1 VIWLRSPGV
10 KRAAVLVALLTLV
23 APAAASAHATLI
35 RTEPASGAVLDR
47 APAVVRVVFDD
58 TVRVGGGNAAVDNG
72 TSASVLAGRARA
84 GGRVLT
90 IPLRPKLADGDYSVR
105 WSIVSDDG
113 HREQGV
119 LAFAVGSGRA
129 APHSVLGAS
138 APLAWNDVVLRSLYY
153 LGILAA
159 AGAVAFGL
167 LTRDILGERLRRPLS
182 HLLFFALLAAF
193 LGGSGILHS
202 AASGTRYALLL
213 KIAVTLALVGGAA
226 AALAPLYGGLL
237 AAAGA
242 CSVVLLA
249 IPTFSGHALDRDQP
263 RYLSIP
269 ADLAHL
275 ASAAVWLG
283 GLLSLVFV
291 LPRAT
296 PSDEDRTRVVRR
308 FSTVALGSVVV
319 LGLSGLARAL
329 TELDSVSQ
337 IWSTSYGRALIVKS
351 ALFLPLLGIGWLN
364 RTLLLGVFARLRR
377 SAMLEVLLLLG
388 VVVTVAVL
396 TELRPGKADAR
407 APDSTAPLQAAAP
420 PALPPLD
427 AVVDAHDMGVLGVA
441 VARTPGRVTVT
452 ILGPDGTGA
461 SNKAVRVDGTRA
473 SGCGSGCYR
482 AAAGPGP
489 VRVEVN
495 GRATVF
501 DVPARAPD
509 ARALLRK
516 VTRRYRASRTI
527 VFDERLASSPTN
539 SIITRFTAV
548 APNRLKYVTRRG
560 PSAIII
566 GGRRWDR
573 DTPRGRLVESPQTPL
588 DVTQP
593 YWTVVTN
600 VHEVAPGVVTFLDRK
615 TPAWFRMTINGSLP
629 RRVHMTAAAHFM
641 TDSYVGF
648 DDPVVVSPPSR
659 KR

>member
-10 KRAAVLVALLTLV
+10 KRAAALVALFALA

-35 RTEPASGAVLDR
+35 RTEPVSGAVLDR

-58 TVRVGGGNAAVDNG
+58 TVRVAGGNAAVDNAG
-72 TSASVLAGRARA
+72 SASVLGGRARA
-84 GGRVLT
+84 AGRVLT
-90 IPLRPKLADGDYSVR
+90 IPLRPKLGDGDYSIR

-138 APLAWNDVVLRSLYY
+138 APLAWDDVVLRTLYY

-167 LTRDILGERLRRPLS
+167 MARHVLGSRLRRPLS

-202 AASGTRYALLL
+202 APSGTRFALLL

-226 AALAPLYGGLL
+226 AALAPLYSGLL
-237 AAAGA
+237 IAAGA
-242 CSVVLLA
+242 CSVVLVA

-263 RYLSIP
+263 RFLSIP
-269 ADLAHL
+269 VDLAHI

-283 GLLSLVFV
+283 GLLALVFV

-296 PSDEDRTRVVRR
+296 PSDDERTRVVRR
-308 FSTVALGSVVV
+308 FSTVALASVVV
-319 LGLSGLARAL
+319 LALSGLGRAL

-364 RTLLLGVFARLRR
+364 RTLLLGAFARLRR
-377 SAMLEVLLLLG
+377 SAMLEVFVLLG
-388 VVVTVAVL
+388 IVVTVAVL
-396 TELRPGKADAR
+396 TELRPGKAAAR
-407 APDSTAPLQAAAP
+407 APVSTGPLQAAAP
-420 PALPPLD
+420 PALPPRGG
-427 AVVDAHDMGVLGVA
+427 VVDAHELGALGVA
-441 VARTPGRVTVT
+441 VARVPGSVTVT
-452 ILGPDGTGA
+452 ILAPDGTGA
-461 SNKAVRVDGTRA
+461 SNKTVLVDGARA
-473 SGCGSGCYR
+473 SDCGSGCYR
-482 AAAGPGP
+482 APAGAGP
-489 VRVEVN
+489 VRVDVD

-501 DVPARAPD
+501 EVPVDAPD
-509 ARALLRK
+509 ARTLLRS
-516 VTRRYRASRTI
+516 VTRTYRASRTI

-539 SIITRFTAV
+539 SISTRFTAV
-548 APNRLKYVTRRG
+548 APDRLKYVTRGG
-560 PSAIII
+560 PSAIIV
-566 GGRRWDR
+566 GSRRWDR
-573 DTPRGRLVESPQTPL
+573 DTPGGRLVESPQTPL

-600 VHEVAPGVVTFLDRK
+600 VHEIAPGVVTFLDRR
-615 TPAWFRMTINGSLP
+615 TPAWFRMTIKGSLP
-629 RRVHMTAAAHFM
+629 QRVHMTAAAHFM

-648 DDPVVVSPPSR
+648 DEPVEVSAPSR